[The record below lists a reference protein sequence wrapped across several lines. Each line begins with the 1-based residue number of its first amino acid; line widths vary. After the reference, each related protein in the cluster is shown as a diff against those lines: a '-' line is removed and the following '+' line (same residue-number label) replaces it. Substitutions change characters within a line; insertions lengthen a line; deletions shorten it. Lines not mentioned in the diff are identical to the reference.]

1 MKLRVKVREKPMSA
15 LIEIVEWCRQERQR
29 VRKLAASLESGRMRH
44 AEDRGHGWVDTT
56 AATISRLRLHLEE
69 LDEMLDQY
77 ESERARDW
85 RTDALRER
93 PYSPKG

>member
-1 MKLRVKVREKPMSA
+1 MSA

-29 VRKLAASLESGRMRH
+29 ARKLTASLESGRLKH
-44 AEDRGHGWVDTT
+44 GEDRGHGWVDTT
-56 AATISRLRLHLEE
+56 TATNARLRLHLEE

-85 RTDALRER
+85 GETRPER
-93 PYSPKG
+93 RQ